1 MIFRRFAAFACWMAC
16 AALAPH
22 HSRTPRV
29 ERVSIRGFAFV
40 PAELD
45 VAVGDTVVWTNAD
58 QFVHTTAADS
68 AAWSS
73 PEMRPSE
80 RFVWIARRPGRLPY
94 HCAAH
99 PTMRGSILVRP

>member
-1 MIFRRFAAFACWMAC
+1 MTLRQVAAFAGVLAC
-16 AALAPH
+16 VARVPP

-29 ERVSIRGFAFV
+29 EYVSIRGFAFA

-45 VAVGDTVVWTNAD
+45 VVVGDTVVWTNTD
-58 QFVHTTAADS
+58 QFIHTTAADS

-73 PEMRPSE
+73 PELRTGE
-80 RFVWIARRPGRLPY
+80 RFMWIARGTGQLSY

-99 PTMRGSILVRP
+99 PTMRGSIVVHP